1 MKSNFQRL
9 LVLLAAGLLFA
20 AGCEQDQREA
30 DGEQEGKEVIE
41 EDDEAEEPAVDKLVY
56 AFQPQEN
63 PEAITPDAE
72 KLAEYLEEQT
82 GIESEVYLPTN
93 YAGVVEALRAK
104 NADVAYFSGWPYLIA
119 SQEAGVELLVAE
131 ERDGEPFYHSQWYV
145 REDSDIDS
153 LEQLEGK
160 SIAFTSPTST
170 SGYLFPLAKVI
181 EEGHIEKGGDPKS
194 FFGNVI
200 YAGGYEQALQ
210 ALAEGKVDAAAASDY
225 APERYLDEETQAK
238 IKVLSKQGPVPTHN
252 IGIRGDLP
260 DEVKTKV
267 KEALLSLNDSE
278 NKELLK
284 SVYGAEK
291 LVERTHDEHVA
302 ALAKSLE
309 LVGDDQGAARFGDKK
324 KDDEKQKADQD
335 AETADEK

>member
-1 MKSNFQRL
+1 MKTHLQKL
-9 LVLLAAGLLFA
+9 IVLLAAGLLFT
-20 AGCEQDQREA
+20 AGCEQDQKEA
-30 DGEQEGKEVIE
+30 DGEQEGKEMIE
-41 EDDEAEEPAVDKLVY
+41 EEAEEPAVEKLVY

-82 GIESEVYLPTN
+82 GIEAEVYLPTN

-119 SQEAGVELLVAE
+119 HQEAGVELLVAE

-145 REDSDIDS
+145 REDSDIES
-153 LEQLEGK
+153 LADLEGK

-181 EEGHIEKGGDPKS
+181 KEGHIEKGGDPKS

-200 YAGGYEQALQ
+200 YAGGYEQALR

-225 APERYLDEETQAK
+225 APARYLDEETQAK
-238 IKVLSKQGPVPTHN
+238 IKVLTKQGPVPTHG

-260 DEVKTKV
+260 DEVKAKV
-267 KEALLSLNDSE
+267 KEAILSLNEDE
-278 NKELLK
+278 NKELLE
-284 SVYGAEK
+284 SVYGAKK
-291 LVERTHDEHVA
+291 LVERNHDEHVA
-302 ALAKSLE
+302 ALQESLE
-309 LVGDDQGAARFGDKK
+309 LIGDEEGAARFGDKK
-324 KDDEKQKADQD
+324 KAEEKKADKQD
-335 AETADEK
+335 GETADEK